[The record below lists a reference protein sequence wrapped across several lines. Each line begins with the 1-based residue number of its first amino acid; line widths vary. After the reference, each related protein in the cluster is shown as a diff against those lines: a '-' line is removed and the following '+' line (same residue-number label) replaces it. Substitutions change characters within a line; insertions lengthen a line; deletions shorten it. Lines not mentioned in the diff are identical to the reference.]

1 MFIHGGGN
9 APMAFPKSVRL
20 QRAIH
25 VSKPIFTSAAD
36 AEAAFYDALARAD
49 LDAMMSVWSE
59 DDEVVCIHPDSPR
72 LVGLAAIREAWRQL
86 FAGGIRLQVH
96 TSHRVVSANM
106 LLTVH
111 NVIEH
116 VAMAGDD
123 RLHPP
128 MVATNVYARGASGW
142 KLVMHHASPTP
153 EIQHMGGQDAP
164 RIVH

>member
-1 MFIHGGGN
+1 M
-9 APMAFPKSVRL
+9 PFPTPASPHRSP
-20 QRAIH
+20 Q
-25 VSKPIFTSAAD
+25 VSKPIYTSAAD
-36 AEAAFYDALARAD
+36 AEAAFYAALAQSD

-72 LVGLAAIREAWRQL
+72 LTGLAAVREAWRQL
-86 FAGGIRLQVH
+86 FESGVRLQVH

-116 VAMAGDD
+116 VAMEGDD

-142 KLVMHHASPTP
+142 KMVMHHASPTP
-153 EIQHMGGQDAP
+153 EVPHTGGQDAP